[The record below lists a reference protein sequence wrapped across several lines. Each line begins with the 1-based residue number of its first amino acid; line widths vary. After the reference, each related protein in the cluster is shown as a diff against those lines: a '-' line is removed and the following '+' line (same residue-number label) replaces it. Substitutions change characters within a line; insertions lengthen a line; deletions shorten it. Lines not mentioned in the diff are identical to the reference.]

1 MPATT
6 EAYCNL
12 TLTRKDWLA
21 FADALHR
28 TKNPACVQAAHT
40 INRQLMSC
48 DGERMSIDRE
58 VDKWI
63 SVQGAAMKVAK
74 PAEMGAMKRIIP
86 QISAAKFTRVD

>member
-6 EAYCNL
+6 EQFCNL
-12 TLTRKDWLA
+12 TLTRHEWAA

-28 TKNPACVQAAHT
+28 TKNTDCIKAAHA
-40 INRQLMSC
+40 INRQLISC
-48 DGERMSIDRE
+48 DGDRMSMDRE

-63 SVQGAAMKVAK
+63 AVQGAAMKVAK

-86 QISAAKFTRVD
+86 QLSAAKFTQVD